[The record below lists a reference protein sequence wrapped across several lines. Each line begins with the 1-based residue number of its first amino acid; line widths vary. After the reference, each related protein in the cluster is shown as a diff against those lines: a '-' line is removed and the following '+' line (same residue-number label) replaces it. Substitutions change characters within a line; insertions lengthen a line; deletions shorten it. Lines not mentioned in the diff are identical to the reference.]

1 MLIESEARKT
11 KAPEVRHVIG
21 SNPFHQKPNAHG
33 IGNRI
38 PPTEFKIKTCRF
50 SRAYYQL
57 GSFY

>member
-1 MLIESEARKT
+1 MLIESETRKT

-21 SNPFHQKPNAHG
+21 SNPFQQKPNAHG

-38 PPTEFKIKTCRF
+38 PPTELKIKICRT
-50 SRAYYQL
+50 SGAYYQP